1 MSVTL
6 TPQAESRI
14 RDLVESGRY
23 PDAAAVVDKALDA
36 LDAQEQAQFLKLRQ
50 LIHDGFTS
58 GNRVELT
65 EELWDEM
72 ERRAEERFER
82 GEKPSPH
89 VGP

>member
-14 RDLVESGRY
+14 RDLVESGHY
-23 PDAAAVVDKALDA
+23 PSAAAVIDKALEA
-36 LDAQEQAQFLKLRQ
+36 LDAQEQANFLKLRE
-50 LIHDGFTS
+50 LVHAGFTS

-72 ERRAEERFER
+72 ERRAEERFQR
-82 GEKPSPH
+82 GEKPGPH
-89 VGP
+89 ADQ

>member
-23 PDAAAVVDKALDA
+23 SDASAVIDKALEA
-36 LDAQEQAQFLKLRQ
+36 LDAQEQAQFLKLRE
-50 LIHDGFTS
+50 LIHAGFTS

-82 GEKPSPH
+82 GEKPGPH
-89 VGP
+89 VCP